1 MTLGERIMTL
11 RTEQQMSQSDLAEAL
26 DVSRQSISKWE
37 TDSSVP
43 ELEKLVMLCEIFGVS
58 MDMLVRGVGESAEE
72 AASEKAVAETEN
84 GIGQEGNIRQ
94 ESQTQPREVVH
105 VVKFET
111 RKITGILLFAM
122 AMVCFLTG
130 AFLGDPMAG
139 IIMAS
144 PFIICGIIC
153 FVCSKRAGLWC
164 AWTVYLLTQ
173 IFLRMATGV
182 SVYYLTAFIK
192 GDMSLTV
199 HAIIAFAELMLTLLL
214 VFFTVWSFRKEPF
227 TITSLGEKILLAG
240 WIALV
245 IAQVALRFVS
255 PMVIGIEYYM
265 VFTITKDWI
274 LYIALNILAVFTYH
288 WWKGRREAT
297 KQ

>member
-11 RTEQQMSQSDLAEAL
+11 RTERQMSQSDLAEAL

-37 TDSSVP
+37 TDTSVP
-43 ELEKLVMLCEIFGVS
+43 ELEKLVMLCDIFGVS
-58 MDMLVRGVGESAEE
+58 MDMLVRGVGEKESEE
-72 AASEKAVAETEN
+72 PCEAPKAYAVRPETEPAP
-84 GIGQEGNIRQ
+84 
-94 ESQTQPREVVH
+94 SREVVH

-111 RKITGILLFAM
+111 RKIAGILLFICAI
-122 AMVCFLTG
+122 VCALTG

-164 AWTVYLLTQ
+164 AWTVYLLAQ

-182 SVYYLTAFIK
+182 NIYYLTAFIK

-199 HAIIAFAELMLTLLL
+199 HAIIAFAELVLTLLI
-214 VFFTVWSFRKEPF
+214 VFFTVWSFRKEQF
-227 TITSLGEKILLAG
+227 TITSSGEKILLAG

-245 IAQVALRFVS
+245 IARVALRFVS

-297 KQ
+297 KL